1 MSTKTNPLNQ
11 FIADM
16 KKKADDLVPLKA
28 RIVEIN
34 DQIKT
39 IENEPMGIDDFCLY
53 LRRWVEAKGRKF
65 AESLRV
71 EAIFQERAIDRDH
84 PPIAKCGFGP
94 LETYI
99 EHDFMRVFGEFSSLH
114 NQNAGDRFGML
125 CFFMP
130 DVICEKLT
138 QEIKTR
144 YADKWPGGIDTTVAQ
159 RKATIAN
166 LVSERETTQAQADAI
181 QAEIEEAE
189 TALQSIKG

>member
-1 MSTKTNPLNQ
+1 MSTKTNPFNQ

-16 KKKADDLVPLKA
+16 KKKADDLALLKT
-28 RIVEIN
+28 RIVEIK
-34 DQIKT
+34 DQIKA
-39 IENEPMGIDDFCLY
+39 IENEPMGIDDFSIY

-65 AESLRV
+65 SESLRV

-94 LETYI
+94 LEAYI
-99 EHDFMRVFGEFSSLH
+99 EHDFMKIFGELSSLH
-114 NQNAGDRFGML
+114 NPNAGDRFGML

-130 DVICEKLT
+130 DVISEKLIA
-138 QEIKTR
+138 EVKTR

-159 RKATIAN
+159 RKATISN
-166 LVSERETTQAQADAI
+166 LVSERETTKAQADAI